1 MSATKRCR
9 TSPVAT
15 TFMDLPTDVI
25 RTIQTLTY
33 DATTRL
39 RLQAVI
45 PKVMWARRESDSALS
60 LIEYCSKRGMV
71 VENAFIMEFLFART
85 ERSAREI
92 LESMVSYPGFVR
104 RKNLMADID
113 AEQLRDPSDL
123 PNARDIED
131 DFYIAYD
138 AIFALGHKSVAYFY
152 RFVETDMFAQMK
164 RKFVL
169 GGRTLYRRICAAK
182 NEPLFDHVQNLA
194 RDDPWFHPREKDLE
208 TQLFESKMSGNPD
221 SAVPE
226 LFKSAVS
233 QMNMP
238 VARTLFERLS
248 KIQSN

>member
-1 MSATKRCR
+1 
-9 TSPVAT
+9 
-15 TFMDLPTDVI
+15 MDLPVDVI
-25 RTIQTLTY
+25 RTIQTLAY

-45 PKVMWARRESDSALS
+45 PKAMWLHRESDSMMS
-60 LIEYCSKRGMV
+60 LIEYCSKRGMLT
-71 VENAFIMEFLFART
+71 ENAFIMEFLFVRT

-92 LESMVSYPGFVR
+92 LESMAGYPALVR

-123 PNARDIED
+123 PNADEIED

-138 AIFALGHKSVAYFY
+138 AIIALGHKSVAYFD
-152 RFVETDMFAQMK
+152 RLVETDMFAHMK
-164 RKFVL
+164 RSCVI
-169 GGRTLYRRICAAK
+169 GGQVLYRQICAAK
-182 NEPLFDHVQNLA
+182 NKPLFDHVRDLA
-194 RDDPWFHPREKDLE
+194 RDDPWFHPGEKEFE
-208 TQLFESKMSGNPD
+208 TRLFESKMSGDPD
-221 SAVPE
+221 SDVPQ

-238 VARTLFERLS
+238 VARSLYARLS